1 MGEEKTY
8 IFTRKVTG
16 TEWGIVTATSE
27 EEAKQKI
34 MNDDYDDIIENSV
47 DFTGNEEDILEI
59 KED

>member
-1 MGEEKTY
+1 MKEEKTF

-34 MNDDYDDIIENSV
+34 INDDYDDIIENSV